1 MSNKPLPHD
10 LKIAAEIQ
18 RMVMAGVTVSI
29 IFDKIKEMPNGP
41 RSLTTFYKHYRNDIV
56 FGRATMHEAVGS
68 KIMQKALVDGYYP
81 ALEFVAKTRMGWND
95 KVIVEERDSGDLDQD
110 TSAVDVLLAAL
121 NLKGPSEE

>member
-1 MSNKPLPHD
+1 
-10 LKIAAEIQ
+10 
-18 RMVMAGVTVSI
+18 MVMAGVSMSV
-29 IFDKIKEMPNGP
+29 IFEKIKEMPNGP

-56 FGRATMHEAVGS
+56 SARATMHEAVGS